1 MRRRVGTQWP
11 DLWPFVLHTHGR
23 EKACPAAACTTVQ
36 QRAHNCKRLL
46 PVMHRQL
53 SIVGASQNHAR
64 CSHRLGRRFMVCL
77 PYHFLSTTGRLFGIL
92 VAGAL
97 ASSGLPPVAGSCFAA
112 LRRGERPSGTAP
124 AARPA
129 FESMPFQGTMPA
141 TRLTVRVWRA
151 SRAGVCPRCRQ
162 NNFKAKWLRFPPR
175 PAALPAARHC
185 SPSYAQ
191 DKGGFV
197 SRWRRPMPSR
207 SNMANARS
215 IS

>member
-11 DLWPFVLHTHGR
+11 DLWPFVLHSARPG
-23 EKACPAAACTTVQ
+23 ESQPGSGM
-36 QRAHNCKRLL
+36 HNGATARPQLQA
-46 PVMHRQL
+46 PSARHARQL
-53 SIVGASQNHAR
+53 SIVGASQNYAR

-112 LRRGERPSGTAP
+112 LRQGERPAGTAP

-151 SRAGVCPRCRQ
+151 SRAGVCPRSSQ

>member
-1 MRRRVGTQWP
+1 MVGTQWP
-11 DLWPFVLHTHGR
+11 DLWPFVLHSARPRESQPGSGMHNGATARPQLQAPSARHAQATFHCWRKSESRQMQPSPWPPVHGMSAIPFPLDDR
-23 EKACPAAACTTVQ
+23 PSVWHSCGRRPCLIRFAAS
-36 QRAHNCKRLL
+36 RRLL
-46 PVMHRQL
+46 LCGVE
-53 SIVGASQNHAR
+53 AR
-64 CSHRLGRRFMVCL
+64 
-77 PYHFLSTTGRLFGIL
+77 STTSWNST
-92 VAGAL
+92 
-97 ASSGLPPVAGSCFAA
+97 SSA
-112 LRRGERPSGTAP
+112 
-124 AARPA
+124 PA

-151 SRAGVCPRCRQ
+151 SREGICPRCSQ